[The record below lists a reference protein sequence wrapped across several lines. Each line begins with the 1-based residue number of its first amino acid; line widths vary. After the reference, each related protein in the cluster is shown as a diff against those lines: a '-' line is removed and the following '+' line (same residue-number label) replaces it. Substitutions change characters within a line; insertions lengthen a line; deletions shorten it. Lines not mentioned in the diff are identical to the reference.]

1 LAGRSC
7 GKESV
12 VAHHVAI
19 AYPDLSR
26 AKEVVAALKR
36 LEAEGVVE
44 LKKAVAVI
52 HDRERRLE
60 TMPVVVHA
68 LGGLLA
74 GAAIGV
80 VFGLLFSD
88 ILLGV
93 LITAVIGTLCGIM
106 IAFARNEEPNNYGFG
121 AFGLQVAERLP
132 DGSAAVLMLVHKRD
146 PEKAIATLQQYGGTV
161 VRTTLP
167 TEIETRLLSAVNP
180 VAAAA

>member
-1 LAGRSC
+1 
-7 GKESV
+7 

-26 AKEVVAALKR
+26 AKEVIAALKR

-60 TMPVVVHA
+60 AGPVIVHA

-74 GAAIGV
+74 GAVIGV
-80 VFGLLFSD
+80 VFGLVFSD
-88 ILLGV
+88 MLLGV
-93 LITAVIGTLCGIM
+93 LITSIIGTLCGIM
-106 IAFARNEEPNNYGFG
+106 IAFARNEELHDYGFG
-121 AFGLQVAERLP
+121 TFGQQVAANLP

-167 TEIETRLLSAVNP
+167 AEIETRLLSAVNP